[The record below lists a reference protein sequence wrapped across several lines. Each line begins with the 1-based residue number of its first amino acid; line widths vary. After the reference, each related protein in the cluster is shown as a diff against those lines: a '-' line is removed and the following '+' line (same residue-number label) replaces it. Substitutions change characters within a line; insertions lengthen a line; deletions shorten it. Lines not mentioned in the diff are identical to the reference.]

1 MNTKDKILNTVEN
14 LISKNNVNSFSI
26 KDIAD
31 ELNISKGTIFYYYK
45 SKDEIILDI
54 MNKHFKELEND
65 YYAWLNKH
73 ANEILSKER
82 FLEVIFYKG
91 VELFNKAKIHIYLIN
106 ECASGKPHLKEEY
119 ISLWESWRAKLE
131 VGIKQV
137 FKDQVDEQ
145 IMSYLLMVIIDG
157 LTIQEVL
164 NPRKELNEK
173 IVKEI
178 ATRW

>member
-1 MNTKDKILNTVEN
+1 MSTKDKILDTVEN

-31 ELNISKGTIFYYYK
+31 ELKISKGTIFYYYK

-54 MNKHFKELEND
+54 MTKHFKELEDD
-65 YYAWLNKH
+65 YFAWLNKH
-73 ANEILSKER
+73 KDELLSKER
-82 FLEVIFYKG
+82 FLEIIFYKG
-91 VELFNKAKIHIYLIN
+91 VELFNKAKINIYLIN

-119 ISLWESWRAKLE
+119 INLRESWRSKLE

-137 FKDQVDEQ
+137 FKEDVDEK

-157 LTIQEVL
+157 LTIQQVL
-164 NPRKELNEK
+164 NPIKERNEL
-173 IVKEI
+173 VVREI

>member
-1 MNTKDKILNTVEN
+1 MSTKEKILDTVEN
-14 LISKNNVNSFSI
+14 LISKHNVNSFSI

-31 ELNISKGTIFYYYK
+31 ELKISKGTIFYYYK

-54 MNKHFKELEND
+54 MNKHFNELSND

-73 ANEILSKER
+73 KDEILSKER
-82 FLEVIFYKG
+82 FIEVIFYKG

-106 ECASGKPHLKEEY
+106 ECASGKPHLKEQY
-119 ISLWESWRAKLE
+119 ISLWESWREKLE
-131 VGIKQV
+131 IGIKQV
-137 FKDQVDEQ
+137 FKDNVDEK

-157 LTIQEVL
+157 LTIQQVL
-164 NPRKELNEK
+164 NPRKELNQK

-178 ATRW
+178 AMRW

>member
-1 MNTKDKILNTVEN
+1 MSTKDKILDTVEN
-14 LISKNNVNSFSI
+14 LISKNNVNSFSL
-26 KDIAD
+26 KDIAE
-31 ELNISKGTIFYYYK
+31 ELKISKGTIFYYYK

-65 YYAWLNKH
+65 YFAWLNKH
-73 ANEILSKER
+73 KDELLSKER
-82 FLEVIFYKG
+82 FLEIIFYKG

-119 ISLWESWRAKLE
+119 IKLWESWRNKLE
-131 VGIKQV
+131 IGIKQV
-137 FKDQVDEQ
+137 FKEEIEEK

-157 LTIQEVL
+157 LTIQQVL
-164 NPRKELNEK
+164 NPNNELNES